1 RSPALTVVEP
11 GKAVFRVHPWTAA
24 CRLASGVAE
33 RFTVPFGWKIA
44 RFSPVYGFP
53 GGAYTTVRIQFC
65 PSVDIDKVIPI
76 GMKAMTETAATSLFV
91 SPWTEALT
99 RRVSAPTVVAEND
112 VWFPVVEDRVPR
124 FCARDQVKVAPP
136 RVFPF

>member
-1 RSPALTVVEP
+1 ECGDGLAL
-11 GKAVFRVHPWTAA
+11 
-24 CRLASGVAE
+24 
-33 RFTVPFGWKIA
+33 PFGWEMA
-44 RFSPVYGFP
+44 WFSPVYGFP
-53 GGAYTTVRIQFC
+53 GGGSTPVRIQFG